1 MLGSYQRDALQNI
14 QGAFNTALDAYL
26 TRAITNKS
34 GAFANGQF
42 EPSTVFTLKN
52 GYTENKPELVSRT
65 SLVDF
70 DASRVARTSTE
81 TRASNTAFA
90 PRIVAF

>member
-14 QGAFNTALDAYL
+14 TGKFGVRDIRDAAMNIGIIIQQYGAFHESQSAIGAGNNTA
-26 TRAITNKS
+26 
-34 GAFANGQF
+34 ANSANVGTYR
-42 EPSTVFTLKN
+42 ETA
-52 GYTENKPELVSRT
+52 
-65 SLVDF
+65 F

-81 TRASNTAFA
+81 TRSSNTALA